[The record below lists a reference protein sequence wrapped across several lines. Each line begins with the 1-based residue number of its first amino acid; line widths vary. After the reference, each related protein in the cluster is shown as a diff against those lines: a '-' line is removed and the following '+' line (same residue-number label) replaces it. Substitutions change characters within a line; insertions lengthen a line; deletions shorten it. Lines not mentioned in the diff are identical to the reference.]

1 MKYMQIIFKNLT
13 VQEGAYDFSDNIRFK
28 INSDTQNTS
37 NQNRE
42 TNPKITLI
50 SKILFITRLV
60 SALNYCLRYFNKK
73 YA

>member
-13 VQEGAYDFSDNIRFK
+13 VQEGTYNFSDNIRFE

-42 TNPKITLI
+42 TKPKITLI
-50 SKILFITRLV
+50 SEILFITRLV
-60 SALNYCLRYFNKK
+60 SALN
-73 YA
+73 

>member
-13 VQEGAYDFSDNIRFK
+13 VQEGTYNFSDNIRFE

-42 TNPKITLI
+42 TKPKITLI
-50 SKILFITRLV
+50 SEILSSQCPQLMLKIF
-60 SALNYCLRYFNKK
+60 
-73 YA
+73 

>member
-13 VQEGAYDFSDNIRFK
+13 VQEGIYNFSDNIRFE

-42 TNPKITLI
+42 TKPKITLI
-50 SKILFITRLV
+50 SEILFITRLV
-60 SALNYCLRYFNKK
+60 SALN
-73 YA
+73 